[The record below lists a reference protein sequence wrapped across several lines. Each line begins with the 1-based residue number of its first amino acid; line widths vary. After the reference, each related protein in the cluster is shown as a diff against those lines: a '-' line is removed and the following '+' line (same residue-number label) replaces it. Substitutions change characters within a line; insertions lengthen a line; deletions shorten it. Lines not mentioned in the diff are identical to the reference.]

1 MVCRWAALAVV
12 GSLALTGCDDWM
24 MGGVPRTG
32 VPGTGA
38 PETAW
43 PESRRSRYETATV
56 TVRAAT
62 PLRVAAAAGSHAE
75 IAAITVTVAGDD
87 AEGVAQDPLAE
98 TDLTKSESGWSGS
111 LSELTMDTALTFTA
125 AALSAEDVL
134 LFAGNTTVT
143 LGDDTDTVIIGLA
156 SVGGGGGATRIPV
169 ITAITVGEV
178 VTDGLATVQVAVAG
192 SGSEQLDFEFS
203 GGSFT
208 PAADSV
214 TLANGA
220 GTISSTYTA
229 PASPGSYAAQV
240 RVTNA
245 QRHGVEVDFEI
256 TVGAAAASQSGPIT
270 LNANLGPVVTSL
282 AGKRT
287 PAGVRWTA
295 AVSTQ
300 HDAAA
305 TFAWS
310 FTGAGSFTDA
320 AANPTI
326 LTGYDESTV
335 GTLQVTV
342 TDAAG
347 LATTASLDVAAG
359 MFPDSLVRGAAELV
373 INEIDYDQASTD
385 ANEFIEIHNPG
396 TDAVDLADYRIELVN
411 GSDGVPYES
420 YTATGELAGGGFY
433 LIADQNV
440 IDTVPGVTSQALKS
454 SGLQNGPDAIR
465 IVETSTGRVVDGVHY
480 GGPVAGAGEGATALK
495 DPATA
500 STSIG
505 RCPNGFDSNDNGLDF
520 IAMSATPG
528 AANTCS

>member
-1 MVCRWAALAVV
+1 MLFTGTKTTTLDSNTEAITISLRAVDDGVANRIPVVSSVSVAAVEPE
-12 GSLALTGCDDWM
+12 ALT
-24 MGGVPRTG
+24 
-32 VPGTGA
+32 
-38 PETAW
+38 
-43 PESRRSRYETATV
+43 TV
-56 TVRAAT
+56 TV
-62 PLRVAAAAGSHAE
+62 
-75 IAAITVTVAGDD
+75 
-87 AEGVAQDPLAE
+87 
-98 TDLTKSESGWSGS
+98 
-111 LSELTMDTALTFTA
+111 
-125 AALSAEDVL
+125 
-134 LFAGNTTVT
+134 
-143 LGDDTDTVIIGLA
+143 
-156 SVGGGGGATRIPV
+156 SVS
-169 ITAITVGEV
+169 
-178 VTDGLATVQVAVAG
+178 G
-192 SGSEQLDFEFS
+192 SGSEELDYEFT
-203 GGSFT
+203 GGSFSPGSGT
-208 PAADSV
+208 L
-214 TLANGA
+214 TLANGT
-220 GTISSTYTA
+220 GIISDTYTA
-229 PASPGSYAAQV
+229 PVNAGRYTAQLQ
-240 RVTNA
+240 VTNA
-245 QRHGVEVDFEI
+245 QGHRVEVDFEI
-256 TVGAAAASQSGPIT
+256 TVRTSAVPESGESV

-295 AVSTQ
+295 EVSTTGV
-300 HDAAA
+300 AGPS
-305 TFAWS
+305 FAWS
-310 FTGAGSFTDA
+310 FSGSGSFTDA

-326 LTGYDESTV
+326 LTGYDESTT

-359 MFPDSLVRGAAELV
+359 MFPDALVRGAAELV
-373 INEIDYDQASTD
+373 INEIDYDQASSD

-411 GSDGVPYES
+411 GSGGVPYES

-520 IAMSATPG
+520 AAMPATPG

>member
-1 MVCRWAALAVV
+1 MVCRWTALAVV
-12 GSLALTGCDDWM
+12 GTLALAGCDDWM

-111 LSELTMDTALTFTA
+111 LSELTMGTALTFAA

-143 LGDDTDTVIIGLA
+143 LGADTDTVIIGLA
-156 SVGGGGGATRIPV
+156 SVGDGGGANRIPV

-178 VTDGLATVQVAVAG
+178 VTDGSATVQVAVAG

-245 QRHGVEVDFEI
+245 QRHGVEVEFEI
-256 TVGAAAASQSGPIT
+256 TVGAAAAPPSGLIT

-295 AVSTQ
+295 VVSTQ

-310 FTGAGSFTDA
+310 FTGAGSFTDT

-326 LTGYDESTV
+326 LTGYDESTT

-347 LATTASLDVAAG
+347 LATTASLDLTAG
-359 MFPDSLVRGAAELV
+359 MFPNALVRQAAELV
-373 INEIDYDQASTD
+373 INEIDYDTPDSND
-385 ANEFIEIHNPG
+385 PHEFIEIYNPG
-396 TDAVDLADYRIELVN
+396 ASSVDLTRYRIDLVN
-411 GSDGVPYES
+411 GSNGTPYAS
-420 YTATGELAGGGFY
+420 FAGTGELAGGGYY
-433 LIADQNV
+433 LIAKQSVFDVSTTPKLLLTDN
-440 IDTVPGVTSQALKS
+440 
-454 SGLQNGPDAIR
+454 LQNGPDAIR
-465 IVETSTGRVVDGVHY
+465 IVETATERVVDSVHY
-480 GGPVAGAGEGATALK
+480 EGPVAGAGEDTPAGNDSGAA
-495 DPATA
+495 AR
-500 STSIG
+500 SIG

-520 IAMSATPG
+520 AAMPATPG